1 MKNMILFLAVFLLIV
16 GNILGSETQSF
27 EINGLKVIFKKNA
40 ANNIVSTGLYI
51 RGGVTKMTEKTN
63 GIEDFALQVAIKAT
77 KNFPKEE
84 LNAQLEKMDTRITA
98 QSNSDYSVLAMQSV
112 NENFEKSWEIYS
124 DIILNA
130 SFEKGD
136 VELVRERK
144 LSAIKQKI
152 DDPDSYL
159 GELANRA
166 FFIDHPYSLDADGT
180 IENISTFSADILKKY
195 FQKQMNTSKLLLVVV
210 GNTSIEDLKEM
221 VEETFESLPSG
232 NFISDMPKLAGHKT
246 PSIKVVER
254 ALPTNYIMGYCPA
267 PAFGSDDGYAMALAS
282 SILRDRLFEEVRT
295 KRNLSYA
302 PSSGYRSNFSP
313 NVLIYVTAV
322 DADSTIRVM
331 RREVEKISSKAI
343 SKKELKDK
351 LNVFLTRYYLGEET
365 NASQRNLLA
374 KFELAGLGYGEV
386 ENILGKYKNVN
397 PESILDVCK
406 KYLHN
411 YQFVLLGNPK
421 SLDIKSF
428 MF

>member
-1 MKNMILFLAVFLLIV
+1 MKNMILFIAVFLLMV

-27 EINGLKVIFKKNA
+27 EINGLKVVFKKNA

-51 RGGVTKMTEKTN
+51 RGGVTKMNEKTT
-63 GIEDFALQVAIKAT
+63 GIEDFAIQVAIKAT

-84 LNAQLEKMDTRITA
+84 LNTNLEKMNTIITA
-98 QSNSDYSVLAMQSV
+98 QSNSDYSVLAMQCIRD
-112 NENFEKSWEIYS
+112 NFEKSWEIYS
-124 DIILNA
+124 DIILNP

-136 VELVRERK
+136 VELVRQRK
-144 LSAIKQKI
+144 LSAIKQKS

-166 FFIDHPYSLDADGT
+166 FFIDHPYSLDVDGT
-180 IENISTFSADILKKY
+180 VENISNFSADILKKY
-195 FQKQMNTSKLLLVVV
+195 FQKQMNTSELLLVVV
-210 GNTSIEDLKEM
+210 GNTSIEDLKGM
-221 VEETFESLPSG
+221 VEETFENLPKG
-232 NFISDMPKLAGHKT
+232 NFINSMPKSAGQET
-246 PSIKVVER
+246 SSIKVVER
-254 ALPTNYIMGYCPA
+254 NLPTNYILGYCPA
-267 PAFGSDDGYAMALAS
+267 PSFGSDEGYAMTLAS

-313 NVLIYVTAV
+313 NGLIYVTAV

-331 RREVEKISSKAI
+331 RREVEKISNKAI

-351 LNVFLTRYYLGEET
+351 LNVFLTRFYLGEET

-386 ENILGKYKNVN
+386 EKILDKYKNVT

-411 YQFVLLGNPK
+411 FQFVLLGNPK
-421 SLDIKSF
+421 TLDIKSF